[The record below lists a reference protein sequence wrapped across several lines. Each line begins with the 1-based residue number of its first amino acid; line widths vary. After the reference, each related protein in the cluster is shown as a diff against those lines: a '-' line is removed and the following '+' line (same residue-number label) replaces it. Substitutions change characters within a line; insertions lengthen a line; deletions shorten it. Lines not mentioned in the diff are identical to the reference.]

1 MKWSSIDSQSVAKL
15 MHFRAYANKLASDT
29 KRAERD
35 ADFRQAM
42 ADFYNQILVP
52 AGVGNLEDVDER
64 VQILRF

>member
-1 MKWSSIDSQSVAKL
+1 